1 MRKFVQTKNNKAMKL
16 SIKSVMLFV
25 ALLGAA
31 DFANAQGAKFP
42 QPSSGQTII
51 QDFGLGKIT
60 LTYSRPNVKGRKIF
74 GGMEPMGVVWRNG
87 ANAATRIKFT
97 DAVKIE
103 GKDLPAGEYGLFSIP
118 GKNEWTVIF
127 SKTPDQWGAYEYKE
141 SDDVLRVKV
150 KTTALKDK
158 VETLSMQFSAVNE
171 TSAQLN
177 MMWENSAYAINIT
190 TSIDEKV
197 MANIAEAMKGEKKPY
212 FNSALYYY
220 QNGKDLK
227 TALEW
232 MTEAEKSDPKA
243 PWFKLWKGRIQL
255 KMGDKAGASA
265 TAQQGIDAAKAQKI
279 DEYVRLNSELL
290 AEAKK

>member
-1 MRKFVQTKNNKAMKL
+1 MKL
-16 SIKSVMLFV
+16 SIKSVVLFV

-31 DFANAQGAKFP
+31 NFANAQGAKFP
-42 QPSSGQTII
+42 QPSSGQTIT

-74 GGMEPMGVVWRNG
+74 GGMEPLGVVWRNG

-127 SKTPDQWGAYEYKE
+127 NKIADQWGAYEYKE

-150 KTTALKDK
+150 KTTSLKDK
-158 VETLSMQFSAVNE
+158 IETLTMQFSAVSE
-171 TSAQLN
+171 TAAQLN

-212 FNSALYYY
+212 FNAALYYY

-227 TALEW
+227 SALEW

-243 PWFKLWKGRIQL
+243 PWYKLWKGRIQL
-255 KMGDKAGASA
+255 KMGDKAGAQTSAQAGIDLA
-265 TAQQGIDAAKAQKI
+265 TATKT
-279 DEYVRLNSELL
+279 DEYVRLNAELL

>member
-1 MRKFVQTKNNKAMKL
+1 MKL
-16 SIKSVMLFV
+16 SIKSVMLFI
-25 ALLGAA
+25 ALLGVAN
-31 DFANAQGAKFP
+31 FANAQGAKFP
-42 QPSSGQTII
+42 QPSSGQTIT

-74 GGMEPMGVVWRNG
+74 GGMEPLGVVWRNG

-127 SKTPDQWGAYEYKE
+127 NKIADQWGAYEYKE
-141 SDDVLRVKV
+141 SDDVIRVKV
-150 KTTALKDK
+150 KTTSLKDK
-158 VETLSMQFSAVNE
+158 VETLTMQFSAVSE
-171 TSAQLN
+171 TTAQLN

-212 FNSALYYY
+212 FNAALYYY

-227 TALEW
+227 SALEW
-232 MTEAEKSDPKA
+232 MTEAEKSDQKA
-243 PWFKLWKGRIQL
+243 PWYKLWKGRIQL
-255 KMGDKAGASA
+255 KMGDKAGAQASAQAGIDLA
-265 TAQQGIDAAKAQKI
+265 TATKT

>member
-1 MRKFVQTKNNKAMKL
+1 
-16 SIKSVMLFV
+16 MLFV

-31 DFANAQGAKFP
+31 DCANAQEAKFP

-60 LTYSRPNVKGRKIF
+60 LIYSRPNVKGRKIF
-74 GGMEPMGVVWRNG
+74 GGMEPLGTVWRNG

-103 GKDLPAGEYGLFSIP
+103 GKDLAAGEYGLFSIP

-127 SKTPDQWGAYEYKE
+127 SKTPDQWGAYTYKE
-141 SDDVLRVKV
+141 SDDVLRVSV
-150 KTTALKDK
+150 KTTTLKDK
-158 VETLSMQFSAVNE
+158 VETLTMQFAAVTE
-171 TSAQLN
+171 TSAALN
-177 MMWENSAYAINIT
+177 MMWENSAYTINIT

-212 FNSALYYY
+212 FNAALYYF

-227 TALEW
+227 QALAW
-232 MTEAEKSDPKA
+232 MTEAEKSDQKA

-255 KMGDKAGASA
+255 KMGDKAAA
-265 TAQQGIDAAKAQKI
+265 AITAQQGIEAAKAQNI

-290 AEAKK
+290 AQAKK

>member
-1 MRKFVQTKNNKAMKL
+1 MKL
-16 SIKSVMLFV
+16 SIKSVVLFI

-31 DFANAQGAKFP
+31 DLANAQGAKFP
-42 QPSSGQTII
+42 QASSGQTII

-74 GGMEPMGVVWRNG
+74 GGMEPMGVVWRTG
-87 ANAATRIKFT
+87 ANGATRIKFT
-97 DAVKIE
+97 DNVKIE

-127 SKTPDQWGAYEYKE
+127 NKIADQWGAYEYKE

-150 KTTALKDK
+150 KTTTLKDK
-158 VETLSMQFSAVNE
+158 VETLSMQFSAVSE
-171 TSAQLN
+171 TSATLN
-177 MMWENSAYAINIT
+177 MIWENNAFAINIT

-212 FNSALYYY
+212 FNAALYYY

-232 MTEAEKSDPKA
+232 MTEAEKSDMKA

-255 KMGDKAGASA
+255 KMGDKAGAAA
-265 TAQQGIDAAKAQKI
+265 TAQQGIDAAKAQKV

>member
-1 MRKFVQTKNNKAMKL
+1 MKFINKSTVLLIM
-16 SIKSVMLFV
+16 
-25 ALLGAA
+25 LLGIANLT
-31 DFANAQGAKFP
+31 NAQGLKIP
-42 QPSSGQTII
+42 QPSSGQTIT

-60 LTYSRPNVKGRKIF
+60 LIYSRPNVKDRKIF
-74 GGMEPMGVVWRNG
+74 GGMEPMDKVWRTG

-97 DAVKIE
+97 DDVKIE

-118 GKNEWTVIF
+118 GKSEWTIIF
-127 SKTPDQWGAYEYKE
+127 NKTANQWGAYEYKE

-158 VETLSMQFSAVNE
+158 VETLTMQFANVTE

-177 MMWENSAYAINIT
+177 LMWEKSAFSVNIS

-212 FNSALYYY
+212 FAAAQYYL

-232 MTEAEKSDPKA
+232 MSEAEKSDMKA
-243 PWFKLWKGRIQL
+243 PWFKYWKGRIQL
-255 KMGDKAGASA
+255 KMGDKAGALA
-265 TAQQGIDAAKAQKI
+265 TAQAGIDLAKAQKV

-290 AEAKK
+290 ADAKK

>member
-1 MRKFVQTKNNKAMKL
+1 MKFFNKFTVL
-16 SIKSVMLFV
+16 LIMLL
-25 ALLGAA
+25 AGANL
-31 DFANAQGAKFP
+31 ANAQDLKIP
-42 QPSSGQTII
+42 QPSSGQTLI

-60 LTYSRPNVKGRKIF
+60 LVYSRPDVKGRKIF
-74 GGMEPMGVVWRNG
+74 GGMEPMDKVWRTG

-97 DAVKIE
+97 DDVKIE

-118 GKNEWTVIF
+118 GKNEWTIIF
-127 SKTPDQWGAYEYKE
+127 NKTANQWGAYDYKE

-150 KTTALKDK
+150 KAVTLKDK
-158 VETLSMQFSAVNE
+158 VETLTMQFANVTE

-177 MMWENSAYAINIT
+177 LMWENSAFNVNIT

-197 MANIAEAMKGEKKPY
+197 MANIADAMKGEKKPY
-212 FNSALYYY
+212 FAAAQYYY
-220 QNGKDLK
+220 QTGKDLK

-232 MTEAEKSDPKA
+232 MTEAEKSDLKA

-255 KMGDKAGASA
+255 KMGDKAGAIA
-265 TAQQGIDAAKAQKI
+265 TAQQGIDVAKAQNI
-279 DEYVRLNSELL
+279 DEYVRLNTELL

>member
-1 MRKFVQTKNNKAMKL
+1 MRKFARNKNNKVMKL
-16 SIKSVMLFV
+16 SIKSIVLFV
-25 ALLGAA
+25 ALLGVA
-31 DFANAQGAKFP
+31 DFANAQEARFP
-42 QPSSGQTII
+42 QASSGQTLV

-60 LTYSRPNVKGRKIF
+60 LTYSRPNVKSRKIF
-74 GGMEPMGVVWRNG
+74 GGIEPMGVVWRNG

-97 DAVKIE
+97 DDVKIE
-103 GKDLPAGEYGLFSIP
+103 GKDLPAGEYSLFSIP

-127 SKTPDQWGAYEYKE
+127 NKTADQWGAYDYKE

-150 KTTALKDK
+150 KTIALKDK
-158 VETLSMQFSAVNE
+158 VETLTMQFSSVNE
-171 TSAQLN
+171 TSAILN
-177 MMWENSAYAINIT
+177 MMWENSAYAVNIT

-197 MANIAEAMKGEKKPY
+197 MANIAEAMKGDKKPY
-212 FNSALYYY
+212 FAAAQYYF
-220 QNGKDLK
+220 QHGKDLK
-227 TALEW
+227 QALEW

-255 KMGDKAGASA
+255 KMGDKAAAAA
-265 TAQQGIDAAKAQKI
+265 TAQQGIEVAKAAKV

>member
-1 MRKFVQTKNNKAMKL
+1 MKLFNKA
-16 SIKSVMLFV
+16 V
-25 ALLGAA
+25 ALLIVLLGL
-31 DFANAQGAKFP
+31 ANLTSAQGLKIP
-42 QPSSGQTII
+42 QPSSGQTIT

-60 LTYSRPNVKGRKIF
+60 LTYSRPNVKGRTIF
-74 GGMEPMGVVWRNG
+74 GGMEPLGVVWRTG

-97 DAVKIE
+97 EDVKIE

-118 GKNEWTVIF
+118 GKKEWTVIF
-127 SKTPDQWGAYEYKE
+127 NKIADQWGAYQYKE
-141 SDDVLRVKV
+141 SDDVLRVTV
-150 KTTALKDK
+150 KTTPLKDK
-158 VETLSMQFSAVNE
+158 VETLTMQFGDVTE

-177 MMWENSAYAINIT
+177 VMWEHSAFAVNIT

-212 FNSALYYY
+212 FAAAQYYF
-220 QNGKDLK
+220 QTGKDLK
-227 TALEW
+227 TALAW

-255 KMGDKAGASA
+255 KMGDKAAAMA

-279 DEYVRLNSELL
+279 DEYVRLNTELL
-290 AEAKK
+290 AQAKK

>member
-1 MRKFVQTKNNKAMKL
+1 MKL
-16 SIKSVMLFV
+16 FNKSV
-25 ALLGAA
+25 ALLIVLFGLA
-31 DFANAQGAKFP
+31 DLTNAQGLKIP
-42 QPSSGQTII
+42 QPSSTQTIT

-74 GGMEPMGVVWRNG
+74 GGMEPLNVVWRTG

-97 DAVKIE
+97 EDVKIE

-118 GKNEWTVIF
+118 GEKEWTVIF
-127 SKTPDQWGAYEYKE
+127 NKTANQWGAYEYKA
-141 SDDVLRVKV
+141 SDDVLRVTV
-150 KTTALKDK
+150 KTIALKDK
-158 VETLSMQFSAVNE
+158 IETLTMQFSDVTE
-171 TSAQLN
+171 TAAKLN
-177 MMWENSAYAINIT
+177 LMWEKSAFTVNMT

-212 FNSALYYY
+212 FAAAQYYY

-255 KMGDKAGASA
+255 KMGDKAGATA
-265 TAQQGIDAAKAQKI
+265 TAQQGIDAAKAQKV
-279 DEYVRLNSELL
+279 DEYVRLNTELL

>member
-1 MRKFVQTKNNKAMKL
+1 LCKFGQTKNNKAMKL

-31 DFANAQGAKFP
+31 NFANAQGAKFP
-42 QPSSGQTII
+42 QPSSGQTIT

-118 GKNEWTVIF
+118 GKNEWTIIF
-127 SKTPDQWGAYEYKE
+127 NKIADQWGAYEYKE

-150 KTTALKDK
+150 KTTSLKDK
-158 VETLSMQFSAVNE
+158 VETLTMQFSAVSE

-177 MMWENSAYAINIT
+177 MMWENSAYSINIT

-212 FNSALYYY
+212 FNAALYYY

-227 TALEW
+227 SALEW

-243 PWFKLWKGRIQL
+243 PWYKLWKGRIQL
-255 KMGDKAGASA
+255 KMGDKAGAQASAQAGIDLA
-265 TAQQGIDAAKAQKI
+265 TATKT

>member
-1 MRKFVQTKNNKAMKL
+1 MKL
-16 SIKSVMLFV
+16 FNKITALFIMLLAV
-25 ALLGAA
+25 VDL
-31 DFANAQGAKFP
+31 ANAQDLKIP
-42 QPSSGQTII
+42 QASSGQTII

-60 LTYSRPNVKGRKIF
+60 LMYSRPNVKGRKIF
-74 GGMEPMGVVWRNG
+74 GGMESMGVVWRNG
-87 ANAATRIKFT
+87 ANAATRLKFT
-97 DAVKIE
+97 DAVQIE

-127 SKTPDQWGAYEYKE
+127 SKTPDQWGAYSYKE

-150 KTTALKDK
+150 KTKALKDK
-158 VETLSMQFSAVNE
+158 VETLTMQFSDVSE
-171 TSAQLN
+171 TSATLN

-212 FNSALYYY
+212 YNAAMYYY

-232 MTEAEKSDPKA
+232 MTEVEKSDMKA
-243 PWFKLWKGRIQL
+243 PWFKYWKGRIQL
-255 KMGDKAGASA
+255 KMGDKAGAEA
-265 TAQQGIDAAKAQKI
+265 TAKAGLALATEAKV
-279 DEYVRLNSELL
+279 DEYIRLNSQLL

>member
-1 MRKFVQTKNNKAMKL
+1 MKL

-42 QPSSGQTII
+42 QASSGQTII

-60 LTYSRPNVKGRKIF
+60 LMYSRPNVKDRKIF

-97 DAVKIE
+97 DAVQIE

-118 GKNEWTVIF
+118 GKNGWTVIF
-127 SKTPDQWGAYEYKE
+127 SKTPDQWGAYTYKE

-158 VETLSMQFSAVNE
+158 VETLTMQFSAVSE

-177 MMWENSAYAINIT
+177 MMWENSAYALNIT
-190 TSIDEKV
+190 TAIDEKV

-212 FNSALYYY
+212 FNAALYYF

-255 KMGDKAGASA
+255 KTGDKAGAA
-265 TAQQGIDAAKAQKI
+265 VTAQQGIEAAKAQNI
-279 DEYVRLNSELL
+279 DEYVRLNTELL
-290 AEAKK
+290 AQAKK

>member
-1 MRKFVQTKNNKAMKL
+1 MKL
-16 SIKSVMLFV
+16 SIKSVVLFI

-31 DFANAQGAKFP
+31 NFANAQGAKFP
-42 QPSSGQTII
+42 QPSSGQTIT

-74 GGMEPMGVVWRNG
+74 GGMEPLGVVWRNG

-127 SKTPDQWGAYEYKE
+127 NKIADQWGAYEYKE

-150 KTTALKDK
+150 KTTSLKDK
-158 VETLSMQFSAVNE
+158 VETLTMQFSAVSE

-177 MMWENSAYAINIT
+177 MMWENSAYSINIT

-197 MANIAEAMKGEKKPY
+197 MTNIAEAMKGEKKPY
-212 FNSALYYY
+212 FNAALYYY

-227 TALEW
+227 SALEW
-232 MTEAEKSDPKA
+232 MTEAEKSDQKA
-243 PWFKLWKGRIQL
+243 PWYKLWKGRIQL
-255 KMGDKAGASA
+255 KMGDKAGAQTSAQAGIDLA
-265 TAQQGIDAAKAQKI
+265 TATKT
-279 DEYVRLNSELL
+279 DEYVRLNAELL

>member
-1 MRKFVQTKNNKAMKL
+1 MRL

-31 DFANAQGAKFP
+31 DFANAQGVKFP

-60 LTYSRPNVKGRKIF
+60 LIYSRPNVKGRKIF
-74 GGMEPMGVVWRNG
+74 GGMEPLGTVWRNG

-118 GKNEWTVIF
+118 GKDEWTVIF
-127 SKTPDQWGAYEYKE
+127 SKTPDQWGAYTYKE

-158 VETLSMQFSAVNE
+158 VETLTMQFAAVSE

-177 MMWENSAYAINIT
+177 MTWENSTYSINIT

-212 FNSALYYY
+212 FNAALYYF

-227 TALEW
+227 QALEW
-232 MTEAEKSDPKA
+232 MTEAEKSDLKA

-255 KMGDKAGASA
+255 KMGDKTAAA
-265 TAQQGIDAAKAQKI
+265 TTAQQGIEAAKAQNI
-279 DEYVRLNSELL
+279 DEYVRLNTELL
-290 AEAKK
+290 AQAKK

>member
-1 MRKFVQTKNNKAMKL
+1 MKL
-16 SIKSVMLFV
+16 SIKSLVLFI
-25 ALLGAA
+25 AFLGAA
-31 DFANAQGAKFP
+31 DLANAQGAKFP
-42 QPSSGQTII
+42 QPSSGQSIV

-74 GGMEPMGVVWRNG
+74 GGMEPLGTVWRNG

-118 GKNEWTVIF
+118 GKSEWTVIF
-127 SKTPDQWGAYEYKE
+127 NKIADQWGAYEYKE

-150 KTTALKDK
+150 KTITLKDK
-158 VETLSMQFSAVNE
+158 VETLTMQFSAVSE
-171 TSAQLN
+171 TAAQLN
-177 MMWENSAYAINIT
+177 MMWENSGYTINIT

-212 FNSALYYY
+212 FNAALYYY

-243 PWFKLWKGRIQL
+243 PWYKLWKGRIQL
-255 KMGDKAGASA
+255 KMGDKAGAAA
-265 TAQQGIDAAKAQKI
+265 TAQQGIDVAKAQKV

>member
-1 MRKFVQTKNNKAMKL
+1 MKL

-25 ALLGAA
+25 ALLSAA
-31 DFANAQGAKFP
+31 DCANAQEAKFP

-60 LTYSRPNVKGRKIF
+60 LIYSRPNVKGRKIF
-74 GGMEPMGVVWRNG
+74 GGMEPLGTVWRNG

-103 GKDLPAGEYGLFSIP
+103 GKDLAAGEYGLFSIP

-127 SKTPDQWGAYEYKE
+127 SKTPDQWGAYTYKE
-141 SDDVLRVKV
+141 SDDVLRVSV

-158 VETLSMQFSAVNE
+158 VETLTMQFAAVTE
-171 TSAQLN
+171 TSAALN
-177 MMWENSAYAINIT
+177 MMWENSAYTINIT

-212 FNSALYYY
+212 FNAALYYF

-227 TALEW
+227 QALAW
-232 MTEAEKSDPKA
+232 MTEAEKSDQKA

-255 KMGDKAGASA
+255 KMGDKAAA
-265 TAQQGIDAAKAQKI
+265 AITAQQGIEAAKAQNI

-290 AEAKK
+290 AQAKK